1 MKICI
6 FSVLAFNIYC
16 IGIQNTVHQDPHSVA
31 ALKKISLI
39 IKTIAIFVVII
50 HELFVCLEQ
59 TSIPL
64 PIVLDT
70 YQEIGTSGKSVIV
83 RHTSAAILQ

>member
-1 MKICI
+1 MEEIEL
-6 FSVLAFNIYC
+6 FS
-16 IGIQNTVHQDPHSVA
+16 IGI
-31 ALKKISLI
+31 KI
-39 IKTIAIFVVII
+39 IATFVVII